1 MALLGH
7 RQERRK
13 WRRAAQWAV
22 PSLLAPSYSLS
33 VPLSVGQQEGQ
44 TFKIEHKI
52 HLLTQP
58 MYLQAQGHVKPAS
71 LSHPLPAHRW
81 AEPKRRCVGERALDR
96 RKDASGLLERGPGPG
111 LNE

>member
-13 WRRAAQWAV
+13 WRRAAQWSV
-22 PSLLAPSYSLS
+22 PSLLAPSFS
-33 VPLSVGQQEGQ
+33 VPPSVGQQEGQ
-44 TFKIEHKI
+44 TFEIEHKI

-58 MYLQAQGHVKPAS
+58 MYLQAQEHVKPAS

-96 RKDASGLLERGPGPG
+96 RKDASGLLERGPGLG